1 MDLKEYFLH
10 KKIGV
15 LAGGISSERDVS
27 LRSGKNVLESLERQG
42 FNSFI
47 IDPADNDFIKQIKMI
62 DVAFIAL
69 HGGYGEDGGIA
80 GLLEVMRIP
89 YTGSG
94 VLASALAMNK
104 VASKRIFREQGL
116 PTPDYA
122 CLPLADGYGYEDLIN
137 KLGLPLIAKPV
148 SEGSSIG
155 VTIIRDESRIQSII
169 TELMAEHRDVFVEKY
184 IHGQSV
190 TVGILGN
197 GSSLRALPVLELATK
212 NEFYDYEAKYT
223 SGMTEF
229 IIPAKLDTEIY
240 ESVCQTAIRA
250 HLALG
255 CEGFSR
261 VDMIVSAEGIPF
273 VHDVN
278 TVPGLTNLSDLPAC
292 ATADGMGYD
301 ELIFEMLCS
310 AYYRIKHVT
319 T

>member
-1 MDLKEYFLH
+1 MNLREYFLH

-15 LAGGISSERDVS
+15 LAGGISSEREVS
-27 LRSGKNVLESLERQG
+27 LRSGKNVLESLKRQG
-42 FNSFI
+42 FESFI
-47 IDPADNDFIKQIKMI
+47 IDPSDNDFIEWIRKI
-62 DVAFIAL
+62 DIAFIAL

-80 GLLEVMRIP
+80 GLLEVMGIP

-104 VASKRIFREQGL
+104 VASKRIFREQGI

-122 CLPLADGYGYEDLIN
+122 CLPLTDGYDYKELIS

-155 VTIIRDESRIQSII
+155 VTIIRDESGIKEII
-169 TELMAEHRDVFVEKY
+169 DDLINKYKDVFVEKY
-184 IHGQSV
+184 IQGQSV
-190 TVGILGN
+190 TAGILGS
-197 GSSLRALPVLELATK
+197 GKGLRVLPVLELVSK

-229 IIPAKLDTEIY
+229 IIPARLDANIY
-240 ESVCQTAIRA
+240 EGVCQTAMKA

-261 VDMIVSAEGIPF
+261 VDMLVADNGIPF

-278 TVPGLTNLSDLPAC
+278 TIPGLTNLSDLPAC
-292 ATADGMGYD
+292 AAADGISYD

-310 AYYRIKHVT
+310 AYYRIKYVT

>member
-1 MDLKEYFLH
+1 LDLIEYFLH

-15 LAGGISSERDVS
+15 LAGGISSEREVS
-27 LRSGKNVLESLERQG
+27 LRSGKNVLDSLKKQG
-42 FNSFI
+42 FEAVM
-47 IDPADNDFIKQIKMI
+47 IDPADNDFIEQIKVM

-69 HGGYGEDGGIA
+69 HGGYGEDGSIQ
-80 GLLEVMRIP
+80 GLLEVMGIP

-104 VASKRIFREQGL
+104 VSSKRIFREQGI

-122 CLPLADGYGYEDLIN
+122 CFPLTKGYSYEDLSI

-148 SEGSSIG
+148 SEGSSVG
-155 VTIIRDESRIQSII
+155 VTIIRDGSVIKGII
-169 TELMAEHRDVFVEKY
+169 DELIYKHKDVFVEKY

-197 GSSLRALPVLELATK
+197 DKKLRALPVLELVSK

-229 IIPAKLDTEIY
+229 IIPARLEANIY
-240 ESVCQTAIRA
+240 KNVCQTAIKS
-250 HLALG
+250 HLVLG

-261 VDMIVSAEGIPF
+261 VDIIVADNGCPF

-278 TVPGLTNLSDLPAC
+278 TIPGLTNLSDLPAC
-292 ATADGMGYD
+292 AANDGMSYD

-310 AYYRIKHVT
+310 AYYRR
-319 T
+319 

>member
-1 MDLKEYFLH
+1 MREYFLH

-15 LAGGISSERDVS
+15 LAGGISSEREVS
-27 LRSGKNVLESLERQG
+27 LRSGNNVLDSLKRQG
-42 FNSFI
+42 FKAFI
-47 IDPADNDFIKQIKMI
+47 MDPADNNFIEQINEM

-80 GLLEVMRIP
+80 GLLEVMGIP

-104 VASKRIFREQGL
+104 VASKRIFREQGI

-122 CLPLADGYGYEDLIN
+122 CLPLTDGYGYEDLIR

-148 SEGSSIG
+148 LEGSSIG
-155 VTIIRDESRIQSII
+155 VTIIKDESRIQSII
-169 TELMAEHRDVFVEKY
+169 TGLMDEHRDVFVEKY

-190 TVGILGN
+190 TVGILGK

-229 IIPAKLDTEIY
+229 IIPARLDADIY
-240 ESVCQTAIRA
+240 KCVCQTAIKA
-250 HLALG
+250 HLILG

-261 VDMIVSAEGIPF
+261 IDMIVSYEGIPYI
-273 VHDVN
+273 HDVN

-292 ATADGMGYD
+292 AAADGMSYD
-301 ELIFEMLCS
+301 DLIFEMLCS
-310 AYYRIKHVT
+310 AYYRIKYAT